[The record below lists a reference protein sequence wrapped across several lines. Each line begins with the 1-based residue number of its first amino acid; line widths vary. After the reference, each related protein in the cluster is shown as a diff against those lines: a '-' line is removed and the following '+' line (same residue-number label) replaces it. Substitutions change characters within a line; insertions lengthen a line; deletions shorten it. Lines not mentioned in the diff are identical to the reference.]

1 MKLSKQEFD
10 KYFEKRIGL
19 IHLVLS
25 GKRKEYANGE
35 EDLLHNFNT
44 GATIANLTREEVL
57 DGFMLKHYISYRD
70 IVNNISKGILPS
82 EELLEEKV
90 GDMINY
96 LILFEASVKQK
107 INNNKLKQ
115 INTNERETTNDS
127 RIVGETVSRSKSSG
141 RNSCAS

>member
-10 KYFEKRIGL
+10 KYFEKRIEL
-19 IHLVLS
+19 TYSVLS
-25 GKRKEYANGE
+25 GKQKEYGDGE
-35 EDLLHNFNT
+35 KDILHNFNT

-70 IVNNISKGILPS
+70 IVNNISKGTLPS

-127 RIVGETVSRSKSSG
+127 RVFGETISRSKSSG
-141 RNSCAS
+141 CNSCES